1 MSDLIERLDKWLAKN
16 VPEYYKEL
24 EPGISEQEVAAL
36 EAQLGVALPGE
47 FRELLKWRNG
57 QGPRNFDS
65 IYYNFS
71 LMSADEIEGTRST
84 NNKLLKAG
92 DFDQKNW
99 WFPEYVPFLSNGGGD
114 NYCIDY
120 AGSFSGT
127 KGQIIV
133 WNHDYEAR
141 PIEHVDFHHW
151 LQTLVVGLER
161 GYLEHDEDY
170 GMQPTEEFD
179 AMYAEINPGY
189 PIDND
194 AG

>member
-1 MSDLIERLDKWLAKN
+1 
-16 VPEYYKEL
+16 V
-24 EPGISEQEVAAL
+24 
-36 EAQLGVALPGE
+36 
-47 FRELLKWRNG
+47 
-57 QGPRNFDS
+57 
-65 IYYNFS
+65 
-71 LMSADEIEGTRST
+71 
-84 NNKLLKAG
+84 G
-92 DFDQKNW
+92 DFDQANW

-120 AGSFSGT
+120 AGSFGGT
-127 KGQIIV
+127 KGQIIA

-151 LQTLVVGLER
+151 LQTVVEDLER
-161 GYLEHDEDY
+161 GCLAYDEEY

-179 AMYAEINPGY
+179 AMYQETNPGY